1 MSKDMFA
8 FLYKLLF
15 KYDTMIKKFVLLF
28 VTVFFIAVSCNTKKK
43 SINSVDNSFSILDTD
58 RSFSKLS
65 EQKGFKYALIHYIDS
80 KGTFL
85 RPGNLPIVGGQAINY
100 LSQLDDNSFT
110 LTWEPKGGSVAISG
124 ELGYTFGVYSLKPN
138 NKDTVLYGTYVSV
151 WKKQTDG
158 NWKFVLQSQNE
169 GIE

>member
-8 FLYKLLF
+8 FSYKLLF

-28 VTVFFIAVSCNTKKK
+28 VTVFFIAISGYNKKK
-43 SINSVDNSFSILDTD
+43 S
-58 RSFSKLS
+58 
-65 EQKGFKYALIHYIDS
+65 
-80 KGTFL
+80 
-85 RPGNLPIVGGQAINY
+85 IVGGQAINY

>member
-8 FLYKLLF
+8 FLYKILF
-15 KYDTMIKKFVLLF
+15 KYETMINKFVLPI
-28 VTVFFIAVSCNTKKK
+28 VIVFFITVSCNTKKNTN
-43 SINSVDNSFSILDTD
+43 NSVNDSFSILDTD

-65 EQKGFKYALIHYIDS
+65 EQKGIKFALIHFIDS

-85 RPGNLPIVGGQAINY
+85 KPGNLPIVGGQAINY
-100 LSQLDDNSFT
+100 LSQMDDNSFT
-110 LTWEPKGGSVAISG
+110 LTWEPKGGSVANSG

-138 NKDTVLYGTYVSV
+138 NEDTVLYGTYVSV